1 MTATS
6 SVDSEA
12 GPSSK
17 HEERKVLA
25 GTLVGTTIE
34 WYDFFIFAQLT
45 ATLLSP
51 LFLAPLNASNPGL
64 AQILSFALIGISF
77 LFRPLGAIV
86 AGHLGD
92 RLGRKAML
100 VFTLIMMGAATA
112 LIGML
117 PTYAQIGVW
126 APILL
131 ILLRVIQG
139 FSAGGEWGGAALMA
153 VEHAPKSKRG
163 LFGAYPQIGVPVGMI
178 LATGL
183 LYFLNTSM
191 SKEDFASWGWRVPFL
206 LSIVLIVVGYLIRRA
221 VAESPV
227 FKEMQER
234 KEQSKAPLGELIR
247 KHKKAVLYSTM
258 IFIGNNAAGYLLIA
272 FFISYATKSLKMPVA
287 QILLATTLASFGWLI
302 FTLVGG
308 WLSDKIGRVKT
319 FLLGYG
325 IVFAWMI
332 PMFALIDTK
341 NILLYGVALFV
352 LTIGL
357 GLSYGPMSAMYAEMF
372 PAERA
377 LLRHLDRLRLRCH
390 PGRRVCC
397 HDRGGA
403 AAGHRLDRFHRYL
416 HHDPLRHLRGRR
428 PAGRRN
434 QGPPARRQPRRNGC
448 SGKALAPSNPGGA
461 RAARSAPLCRLTNA
475 GSLAPIGGP
484 DGPI

>member
-1 MTATS
+1 MTS
-6 SVDSEA
+6 PSMVDSLA
-12 GPSSK
+12 GPSSRR
-17 HEERKVLA
+17 EERKVLA

-51 LFLAPLNASNPGL
+51 LFLAPLNESNPGL

-77 LFRPLGAIV
+77 LFRPLGAVV

-100 VFTLIMMGAATA
+100 VFTLVMMGAATA
-112 LIGML
+112 LIGVL
-117 PTYAQIGVW
+117 PTYAEIGVL

-131 ILLRVIQG
+131 ITLRIIQG

-153 VEHAPKSKRG
+153 VEHAPLNKRG

-183 LYFLNTSM
+183 LFFLNTSM
-191 SKEDFASWGWRVPFL
+191 SKEAFAAWGWRVPFL
-206 LSIVLIVVGYLIRRA
+206 VSIVLIVVGYLIRRA

-227 FKEMQER
+227 FREMAAR
-234 KEQSKAPLGELIR
+234 KEASKAPLGELIR
-247 KHKKAVLYSTM
+247 NHKKPVLYSTL

-272 FFISYATKSLKMPVA
+272 FFIAYATRTLQMPTA

-308 WLSDKIGRVKT
+308 WLSDRIGRVKT
-319 FLLGYG
+319 FLTGYA
-325 IVFAWMI
+325 IVFAWML
-332 PMFALIDTK
+332 PMFALIDTR
-341 NILLYGVALFV
+341 NIWLYGVALFV

-372 PAERA
+372 PANVRYSGISIGYA
-377 LLRHLDRLRLRCH
+377 FGAIL
-390 PGRRVCC
+390 
-397 HDRGGA
+397 GGA
-403 AAGHRLDRFHRYL
+403 FAATIAEYL
-416 HHDPLRHLRGRR
+416 L
-428 PAGRRN
+428 
-434 QGPPARRQPRRNGC
+434 QTT
-448 SGKALAPSNPGGA
+448 KW
-461 RAARSAPLCRLTNA
+461 A
-475 GSLAPIGGP
+475 GSIGIYIMILCVISAIGVLLAKETKGRPLGVSSHH
-484 DGPI
+484 

>member
-1 MTATS
+1 MTTPS
-6 SVDSEA
+6 KVDTPA
-12 GPSSK
+12 GPSSRR
-17 HEERKVLA
+17 EERRVLA

-51 LFLAPLNASNPGL
+51 LFLAPLNESNPGL

-77 LFRPLGAIV
+77 LFRPLGAVI

-100 VFTLIMMGAATA
+100 VFTLVMMGAATA
-112 LIGML
+112 LIGVL
-117 PTYAQIGVW
+117 PTYAQIGAW
-126 APILL
+126 APVLL

-153 VEHAPKSKRG
+153 VEHAPVNRRG

-183 LYFLNTSM
+183 LFFLNTSM
-191 SKEDFASWGWRVPFL
+191 SKDDFAAWGWRVPFL

-227 FKEMQER
+227 FQEMALR
-234 KEQSKAPLGELIR
+234 KRESKAPLGELVR
-247 KHKKAVLYSTM
+247 NHKLPVLYSTL

-272 FFISYATKSLKMPVA
+272 FFISYATKTLKMPTP

-308 WLSDKIGRVKT
+308 WLSDRIGRVKT
-319 FLLGYG
+319 FLAGYA

-341 NILLYGVALFV
+341 DIVLYGVALFV
-352 LTIGL
+352 LTVGL

-372 PAERA
+372 PANVRYSGISIGYA
-377 LLRHLDRLRLRCH
+377 FGAIL
-390 PGRRVCC
+390 
-397 HDRGGA
+397 GGA
-403 AAGHRLDRFHRYL
+403 FAATIAESLLQSTRWTGSIGIYIMILCVISSVGVVLAKETKGRPLGVSS
-416 HHDPLRHLRGRR
+416 HH
-428 PAGRRN
+428 
-434 QGPPARRQPRRNGC
+434 
-448 SGKALAPSNPGGA
+448 
-461 RAARSAPLCRLTNA
+461 
-475 GSLAPIGGP
+475 
-484 DGPI
+484 

>member
-1 MTATS
+1 MTSPSA
-6 SVDSEA
+6 VDTPA
-12 GPSSK
+12 GPSSRR
-17 HEERKVLA
+17 EERKVLA

-51 LFLAPLNASNPGL
+51 LFLAPLNEKNPGL

-77 LFRPLGAIV
+77 LFRPLGAVI

-100 VFTLIMMGAATA
+100 VFTLVMMGAATA

-117 PTYAQIGVW
+117 PTYAQIGAW

-131 ILLRVIQG
+131 ITLRIVQG

-153 VEHAPKSKRG
+153 VEHAPLHKRG

-227 FKEMQER
+227 FKEMAAR
-234 KEQSKAPLGELIR
+234 KAESKAPLGELLR
-247 KHKKAVLYSTM
+247 SHKKSVLYSTM
-258 IFIGNNAAGYLLIA
+258 IFIANNAAGYLLIA
-272 FFISYATKSLKMPVA
+272 FFIAYATRTLKMPVPEV
-287 QILLATTLASFGWLI
+287 LLATTLASFGWLI

-308 WLSDKIGRVKT
+308 WLSDRIGRVKT
-319 FLLGYG
+319 FLTGYA
-325 IVFAWMI
+325 IVFAWML
-332 PMFALIDTK
+332 PMFALIDTR
-341 NILLYGVALFV
+341 NIWLYGVALFV
-352 LTIGL
+352 LTVGL

-372 PAERA
+372 PAHVRYSGISIGYAFGAILGGAFAATIAEA
-377 LLRHLDRLRLRCH
+377 LL
-390 PGRRVCC
+390 
-397 HDRGGA
+397 
-403 AAGHRLDRFHRYL
+403 
-416 HHDPLRHLRGRR
+416 
-428 PAGRRN
+428 
-434 QGPPARRQPRRNGC
+434 Q
-448 SGKALAPSNPGGA
+448 STKW
-461 RAARSAPLCRLTNA
+461 A
-475 GSLAPIGGP
+475 GSIGIYIMVLCVISAIGVVLAKETKGNPLGVSSHH
-484 DGPI
+484 

>member
-1 MTATS
+1 MTTPS
-6 SVDSEA
+6 KVDTLS
-12 GPSSK
+12 GPSTRR
-17 HEERKVLA
+17 EERKVLA

-51 LFLAPLNASNPGL
+51 LFLAPLNQSNPGL

-77 LFRPLGAIV
+77 LFRPLGAVV

-100 VFTLIMMGAATA
+100 VFTLVMMGAATA

-117 PTYAQIGVW
+117 PTYAQIGAW
-126 APILL
+126 APVLL
-131 ILLRVIQG
+131 ILLRIVQG

-153 VEHAPKSKRG
+153 VEHAPLNKRG

-183 LYFLNTSM
+183 LFFLNSGM
-191 SKEDFASWGWRVPFL
+191 SKEDFAAWGWRVPFL

-227 FKEMQER
+227 FQEMAMRKQE
-234 KEQSKAPLGELIR
+234 SKAPLGELVR
-247 KHKKAVLYSTM
+247 SHKKPVLYSTM

-272 FFISYATKSLKMPVA
+272 FFIAYATRTLQMPTPQV
-287 QILLATTLASFGWLI
+287 LLATTLASFGWLI

-308 WLSDKIGRVKT
+308 WLSDRIGRVKT
-319 FLLGYG
+319 FLTGYA

-332 PMFALIDTK
+332 PMFALIDTR
-341 NILLYGVALFV
+341 NIWLYGLALFV

-372 PAERA
+372 PANVRYSGISIGYA
-377 LLRHLDRLRLRCH
+377 FGAIL
-390 PGRRVCC
+390 
-397 HDRGGA
+397 GGA
-403 AAGHRLDRFHRYL
+403 FAATIAETLL
-416 HHDPLRHLRGRR
+416 
-428 PAGRRN
+428 
-434 QGPPARRQPRRNGC
+434 QTT
-448 SGKALAPSNPGGA
+448 KW
-461 RAARSAPLCRLTNA
+461 A
-475 GSLAPIGGP
+475 GSIGIYIMLLCVISAIGVILAKETKGRPLGVSHH
-484 DGPI
+484 